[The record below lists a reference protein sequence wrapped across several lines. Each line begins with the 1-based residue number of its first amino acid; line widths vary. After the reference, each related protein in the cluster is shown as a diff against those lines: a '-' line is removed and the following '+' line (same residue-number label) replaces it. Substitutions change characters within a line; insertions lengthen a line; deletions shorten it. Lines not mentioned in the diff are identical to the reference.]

1 MVCHAAGE
9 GLTHW
14 RQRITYQTGCEE
26 CCSSVPLVTTVRA
39 HLPASL
45 PIRHHVLK
53 TTVGR
58 VLQLPLP
65 VAWSYMAV
73 NHFAHEAVMLVSPMS
88 GLEASGWT
96 GIRTSLKWRCLCRA
110 ADAAAAG
117 GVEHLPCSHLAVQG
131 SPGSRAVCP
140 VDAEGAGQNF

>member
-45 PIRHHVLK
+45 PFRHHVLK

-73 NHFAHEAVMLVSPMS
+73 NHFAHEACDACLTYEWPR
-88 GLEASGWT
+88 
-96 GIRTSLKWRCLCRA
+96 GIRMDWHQNESQMA
-110 ADAAAAG
+110 M
-117 GVEHLPCSHLAVQG
+117 PVQG
-131 SPGSRAVCP
+131 C
-140 VDAEGAGQNF
+140 